1 VKLFVS
7 HVERKPEPEPVK
19 VNQKLVVLIGTG
31 VWVVV
36 LLVLLAFYQSLA
48 DAGLLWWQTTDPIWL
63 IRASASASVFALP
76 SSRS

>member
-1 VKLFVS
+1 MKLFVS

-48 DAGLLWWQTTDPIWL
+48 DAGLLWWLHTAIVGIL
-63 IRASASASVFALP
+63 LGGLAYFMVRNN
-76 SSRS
+76 